1 MPVIRN
7 QISSVAAGGRRQF
20 AELRDKFLITPESG
34 KQKEVAS
41 ELRGVNLKTS
51 ELDVAEVIVAEPMD
65 DMAIVLEDMSD
76 QVDEAQQA
84 ASEIRDS
91 IENGENI
98 IDAAGATARATQN
111 FLDQVLD
118 ITGVLQAEFGASYA
132 DYGPENL
139 RMSPFNMEDVAST
152 QDKENTQEDVLR
164 ELGIPSAW
172 DITRGENAA
181 VAIFDTG
188 YAKDLIGS
196 SRIAG
201 TFHAEEVDS
210 VWAPAEG
217 HGTMCAGAAAAS
229 KKDGVPMNGVAPGA
243 DVYLVRTTGA
253 DGQIRSDV
261 IAKGWDW
268 IQKKAA
274 DGPIVANHSYGT
286 PICSSPSR
294 GQSCADSLGRVIAEA
309 TADPNL
315 TAVYAAGNEAMYCG
329 HRLSGITNG
338 ITAHNSLE
346 NVVTVGALLTNG
358 RDAQKYSS
366 HGRGDCAP
374 RADPK
379 PNCSF
384 RIPVYVYYGGEDGYK
399 IKDMS
404 TGIMGSG
411 GGTSHASPMT
421 TGALTLIQSHAV
433 ETRDEALETEEIKT
447 LIKEHS
453 EPPRPTQVNQ
463 FGFLAGPSG
472 WDARFGYGQFQ
483 VESALKSL

>member
-20 AELRDKFLITPESG
+20 AELRNKYLVIPESG
-34 KQKEVAS
+34 RQKDVAS
-41 ELRGVNLKTS
+41 QLRNMEFKTS
-51 ELDVAEVIVAEPMD
+51 ELDVAEVVVAEPKEDLAMT
-65 DMAIVLEDMSD
+65 LEDLTD

-84 ASEIRDS
+84 ASEIKDS
-91 IENGENI
+91 IENGDDV
-98 IDAAGATARATQN
+98 IDAVGATARATQN
-111 FLDQVLD
+111 LINEILD
-118 ITGVLQAEFGASYA
+118 IPDVLQADFGTSYA

-139 RMSPFNMEDVAST
+139 RISPFDKEDVGT
-152 QDKENTQEDVLR
+152 TTDKENTLEDTLR
-164 ELGIPSAW
+164 KLNIPSAW

-188 YAKDLIGS
+188 YAEDLINS
-196 SRIAG
+196 KRIAG
-201 TFHAEEVDS
+201 KFSAEEVDS
-210 VWAPAEG
+210 VWASAEG
-217 HGTMCAGAAAAS
+217 HGTMCAGAAAAN
-229 KKDGVPMNGVAPGA
+229 KKEGVPMNGVAPEA
-243 DVYLVRTTGA
+243 DVYLVRTTGK

-268 IQKKAA
+268 IQKQAA
-274 DGPIVANHSYGT
+274 DQPIVANHSYGT

-294 GQSCADSLGRVIAEA
+294 GSSCDDSLGRVIAEA
-309 TADPNL
+309 TAEPNL

-329 HRLSGITNG
+329 HRLSGLTNG

-346 NVVTVGALLTNG
+346 NVVTIGALLSNG

-384 RIPVYVYYGGEDGYK
+384 RIPVYVYYGGEEGYK

-404 TGIMGSG
+404 TGIIGSG
-411 GGTSHASPMT
+411 GGTSHAAPMA
-421 TGALTLIQSHAV
+421 TGAITLLQSYAI
-433 ETRDEALETEEIKT
+433 EKLDRPLQTEEIKT
-447 LIKEHS
+447 IIKNHS
-453 EPPRPTQVNQ
+453 EPPRTTQVNR
-463 FGFLAGPSG
+463 FGFTPGPAG
-472 WDARFGYGQFQ
+472 WDARFGYGQFKI
-483 VESALKSL
+483 ESALKSL